1 MNDKGDFKEQSTI
14 NLQKAVRSGRLTL
27 VDYYEKHKELKVAEY
42 RGIDDGSS
50 CVRGEEDY
58 LNIIHFTSTSVLYNY
73 KYFYTDVITRIREK
87 SKNSANVAESH
98 ICYNTDFYGSSYGDK
113 GWGCGYR

>member
-50 CVRGEEDY
+50 CVRGEGPEY
-58 LNIIHFTSTSVLYNY
+58 HSL
-73 KYFYTDVITRIREK
+73 YFYFCAI
-87 SKNSANVAESH
+87 
-98 ICYNTDFYGSSYGDK
+98 
-113 GWGCGYR
+113 